1 MTHKK
6 IDLGEYIIKIA
17 YDKSTGKLDV
27 VVYDELGGVIEG
39 IYVITDEDENS
50 PNVDNDTLNNFNP
63 N

>member
-6 IDLGEYIIKIA
+6 IDLGEYIIRIA

-27 VVYDELGGVIEG
+27 VVYDELGDVIEG
-39 IYVITDEDENS
+39 VYIVTDEDA
-50 PNVDNDTLNNFNP
+50 PDNDDESDTLINFNP